1 MKIRLLLIFMPL
13 LLAGC
18 SVLKSTSSLVDGAR
32 GLVHKSTSLIGL
44 GPNKLEQVIILTTE
58 ASANNASVIELA
70 FAYGEASG
78 AVVTGTET
86 AQWFEESK
94 GFCASYSGELD
105 VLRVELPAG
114 YSALIKDL
122 PERSKTA
129 KQIMVY
135 VRGIGKID
143 LTQSSLARLR
153 IADGGLALEE
163 SLSSGVIPVPSMS
176 TNIGVLTK
184 C

>member
-1 MKIRLLLIFMPL
+1 MR
-13 LLAGC
+13 
-18 SVLKSTSSLVDGAR
+18 
-32 GLVHKSTSLIGL
+32 
-44 GPNKLEQVIILTTE
+44 
-58 ASANNASVIELA
+58 EL
-70 FAYGEASG
+70 FW
-78 AVVTGTET
+78 GT
-86 AQWFEESK
+86 
-94 GFCASYSGELD
+94 D

-122 PERSKTA
+122 PARSKTA